1 MKFSDLK
8 ADVIAQKELVEIFG
22 GAGDN
27 TQYDR
32 ACDTKACSKRVS
44 VVQGFCTNGDG
55 ICRYNVA

>member
-1 MKFSDLK
+1 MKFSDLE
-8 ADVIAQKELVEIFG
+8 ADVIAQRIGRDFG

-32 ACDTKACSKRVS
+32 ACDLKACSKRVGA
-44 VVQGFCTNGDG
+44 VKDYCTNGDG

>member
-1 MKFSDLK
+1 MKFSDLE
-8 ADVIAQKELVEIFG
+8 ADVIAQKELAEIFG

-32 ACDTKACSKRVS
+32 ACDLKACSKRV
-44 VVQGFCTNGDG
+44 GALKDYCTNGDG